1 MKINLSG
8 LVLLTGVPGSGKTL
22 RMMEYMEAA
31 LKAGRPCYVC
41 NVDGLN
47 VPGAIPF
54 DDPHQ
59 WQDLPPTSV
68 LFVDE
73 AQRYFRARRG
83 MIDPPESIT
92 AMETIRHDGV
102 CIVMTTQQ
110 PTYLDKHIRGLI
122 GHHEHLVEVAAGKI
136 SNVYTFRSTRDEV
149 TPASLGDATYEMWN
163 HPKRLHGAYKSAEV
177 HTKKTLIP
185 LRFKALA
192 VFALL
197 TAIYTVYAFM
207 PKSDSAEGQKP
218 AQAAPAAGLAIASG
232 GSGDGVKP
240 LTRAEYAQ
248 RHLPRFAT
256 MPWTS
261 EVFDNRQV
269 TADPQ
274 LICMSSNGGDDVHG
288 QHREPSCT
296 CLTEQGTFYEI
307 SQPECRRIARFG
319 PVYNPY
325 KVQQPSAHD
334 DMLAG
339 GVGGSPPTAMA
350 SVDAAPSPG
359 AVMRAPQISGYG
371 DIAVGKAGAAP

>member
-8 LVLLTGVPGSGKTL
+8 LVLLTGVPGAGKTL

-31 LKAGRPCYVC
+31 LKEGRPCFVC

-54 DDPHQ
+54 DDPHK
-59 WQDLPPTSV
+59 WQELPPTAV

-122 GHHEHLVEVAAGKI
+122 GHHEHLVEVVASRI

-149 TPASLGDATYEMWN
+149 TPGSLADATYEMWN
-163 HPKRLHGAYKSAEV
+163 HPRRLHGAYTSAEV

-185 LRFKALA
+185 LRIKALA
-192 VFALL
+192 ALAL
-197 TAIYTVYAFM
+197 VVVGYLVYAFM
-207 PKSDSAEGQKP
+207 PKSEASVGQKP
-218 AQAAPAAGLAIASG
+218 AQAAPAAGLASSG
-232 GSGDGVKP
+232 SHAVERDQP
-240 LTRAEYAQ
+240 MTRTEYAQ

-256 MPWTS
+256 MPWTA
-261 EVFDNRQV
+261 EVFDGRQV

-274 LICMSSNGGDDVHG
+274 LMCMSSREGEDVNGD
-288 QHREPSCT
+288 QREASCT
-296 CLTEQGTFYEI
+296 CLTEQGTVYEI

-325 KVQQPSAHD
+325 RAQQMQPPP
-334 DMLAG
+334 G
-339 GVGGSPPTAMA
+339 GVGGVPPTVAGVIDA
-350 SVDAAPSPG
+350 VPSV
-359 AVMRAPQISGYG
+359 AVMSAPQVSGYG
-371 DIAVGKAGAAP
+371 DIEAGRVEAAPR